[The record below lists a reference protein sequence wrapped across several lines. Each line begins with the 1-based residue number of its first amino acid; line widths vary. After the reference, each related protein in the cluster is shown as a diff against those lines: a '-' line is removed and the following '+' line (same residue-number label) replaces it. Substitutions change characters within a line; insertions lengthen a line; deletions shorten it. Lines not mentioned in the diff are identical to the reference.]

1 MNTYREPAGTAP
13 TTVPA
18 KPARLRRTLVR
29 DVMSTNVISVEP
41 DTPFAEVADL
51 LWTKAIR
58 AVPVLDAEDR
68 LVGVVSGHDLMK
80 TTGLGDPRRPM
91 PPLASRWHRGGG
103 AWHRPKTVFTMMSTE
118 PVTVSPDASVAQ
130 AARTMYERH
139 LGWLPVVDPDNPQ
152 KVVGVIVRS
161 DLLSVFFRDDEDLR
175 EEILEGLPALGL
187 TDPAQVHVEVD
198 KGVVKLSGNVPS
210 RREARLATEFVE
222 RIEGVVSLMHSLT
235 YDVDDRRGDPTMGP
249 LY

>member
-1 MNTYREPAGTAP
+1 
-13 TTVPA
+13 
-18 KPARLRRTLVR
+18 
-29 DVMSTNVISVEP
+29 
-41 DTPFAEVADL
+41 
-51 LWTKAIR
+51 
-58 AVPVLDAEDR
+58 
-68 LVGVVSGHDLMK
+68 
-80 TTGLGDPRRPM
+80 
-91 PPLASRWHRGGG
+91 
-103 AWHRPKTVFTMMSTE
+103 
-118 PVTVSPDASVAQ
+118 
-130 AARTMYERH
+130 
-139 LGWLPVVDPDNPQ
+139 
-152 KVVGVIVRS
+152 VVGVIVRS

-198 KGVVKLSGNVPS
+198 KGVVKLSGNLPS